1 MKIVGGGLA
10 GLAAAAKLG
19 DAGFTVEVHE
29 ARPFLG
35 GRAASFP
42 LEPANPDS
50 ERIDNC
56 QHVLLRCCT
65 ALLDFYRRC
74 GVVEKIRFHD
84 TLYFVCPDGTIDTL
98 RGDPLPTPLHLARS
112 LLSMRSLDWRDKLS
126 LVRCLRS
133 VSRDR
138 RRTDLDTMTFRDWLR
153 DKQATARSVERFW
166 RPIIVSAL
174 NEEPDR
180 ASALPALQVFGDG
193 LLGNRT
199 SYEMG
204 VPVVRLDEL
213 YSATLAGRL
222 GPKVQVVLGS
232 RVRRIDPESSEADYY
247 ISAVPFDRVAALV
260 PELGM
265 DRLLASFE
273 PSPIT
278 GIHLWFDRPITRL
291 EHAILLDREIQWL
304 FHKGGGYYLVVVSA
318 SRGLYSRASADIVAS
333 AVSELCDFFPAT
345 RNAELKH
352 SRVIREPRATYSAR
366 PGLERCRPGPRTRY
380 PNVFLAGDWTDTGW
394 PATMEG
400 AVRSGYNAANAVL
413 SCEQSASDA
422 NRLAR

>member
-42 LEPANPDS
+42 LEPADPNS

-65 ALLDFYRRC
+65 ALLDFYQRC
-74 GVVEKIRFHD
+74 GVTDKIRFHD

-126 LVRCLRS
+126 LVSCLRS

-138 RRTDLDTMTFRDWLR
+138 RRADLDTMTFAEWLR
-153 DKQATARSVERFW
+153 HKGATIRSVERFW

-180 ASALPALQVFGDG
+180 ASALPALQVFGEG
-193 LLGNRT
+193 LLGSRT

-204 VPVVRLDEL
+204 VPVVPLDEL

-222 GPKVQVVLGS
+222 GPRVRVVLGS
-232 RVRRIDPESSEADYY
+232 KVRRIDPESPEADYY

-260 PELGM
+260 SGLGM
-265 DRLLASFE
+265 DSLFASFE

-278 GIHLWFDRPITRL
+278 GIHLWFDRPITSL

-318 SRGLYSRASADIVAS
+318 SRGLAPRASADIVAS
-333 AVSELCDFFPAT
+333 ALSELCEFFPAA
-345 RNAELKH
+345 RHSGLKR

-366 PGLERCRPGPRTRY
+366 PGLEQSRPGPCTRY

-400 AVRSGYNAANAVL
+400 AVRSGYNAADAVF
-413 SCEQSASDA
+413 SSAKSASEA
-422 NRLAR
+422 NWAAR